1 MGKNIGKSM
10 IKNFSSKNSQKLFDH
25 AKQSAANALKTA
37 SKREIQKAAEATG
50 DLIGNEIADKI
61 TRVSK
66 TSPQNNSE
74 TNEEEIL
81 TERCTST
88 KEKQKVID
96 DV

>member
-1 MGKNIGKSM
+1 MTRYSVQPRDWKFVKGYGFLSFVKNMGKNICKSM

-66 TSPQNNSE
+66 TSP
-74 TNEEEIL
+74 
-81 TERCTST
+81 
-88 KEKQKVID
+88 
-96 DV
+96 

>member
-1 MGKNIGKSM
+1 MTRYSVQPRDWKFVKGYRCLSFVKNMGKNIGKSM

-25 AKQSAANALKTA
+25 AKQSAANALKTP

-66 TSPQNNSE
+66 TSP
-74 TNEEEIL
+74 
-81 TERCTST
+81 
-88 KEKQKVID
+88 
-96 DV
+96 

>member
-1 MGKNIGKSM
+1 MTRYSVQPRDWKFVKGYGFLSFVQNMGKNIGKSM

-50 DLIGNEIADKI
+50 DLIGNEIADKT

-66 TSPQNNSE
+66 TSP
-74 TNEEEIL
+74 
-81 TERCTST
+81 
-88 KEKQKVID
+88 
-96 DV
+96 

>member
-1 MGKNIGKSM
+1 MSFVQNMGKNIGKSM

-25 AKQSAANALKTA
+25 AKQFAANALKTA

-66 TSPQNNSE
+66 TSP
-74 TNEEEIL
+74 
-81 TERCTST
+81 
-88 KEKQKVID
+88 
-96 DV
+96 

>member
-1 MGKNIGKSM
+1 MTRYSVQPRDWKFVKGYGFLSFVQNMGKNIGKSM

-25 AKQSAANALKTA
+25 AKQSAANALKTP

-66 TSPQNNSE
+66 TSP
-74 TNEEEIL
+74 
-81 TERCTST
+81 
-88 KEKQKVID
+88 
-96 DV
+96 

>member
-25 AKQSAANALKTA
+25 AKQFAANALKTA

-66 TSPQNNSE
+66 TSP
-74 TNEEEIL
+74 
-81 TERCTST
+81 
-88 KEKQKVID
+88 
-96 DV
+96 